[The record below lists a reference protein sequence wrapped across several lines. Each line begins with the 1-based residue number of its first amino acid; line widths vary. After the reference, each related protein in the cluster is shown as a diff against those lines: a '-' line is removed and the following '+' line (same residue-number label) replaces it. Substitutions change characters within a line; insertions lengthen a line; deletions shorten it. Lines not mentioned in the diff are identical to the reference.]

1 MSNSYFAFKQFVI
14 HHDRCAMKVGT
25 DGVLLGAWTDVTKAT
40 HVLDIGTG
48 TGLIALML
56 AQRSK
61 AKVTAVEIDENACAQ
76 AIDNVGLSPWKERV
90 EVIQTDIRT
99 YKPDRSFDCIVSNPP
114 YFVNS
119 LKSSNE
125 QRTVARHTDT
135 LSFRELLQ
143 SVVNMITKDG
153 MFSVILPFEVLNEFW
168 STAMEFHLY
177 PSRQTVVLSK
187 PNASAKRVLLELK
200 PQICSCKV
208 SQLVIEE
215 EPHIF
220 SDDFKNLTRDFY
232 QKV

>member
-1 MSNSYFAFKQFVI
+1 MSNSYFAFKQFVV

-25 DGVLLGAWTDVTKAT
+25 DGVLLGAWADVTKAN

-61 AKVTAVEIDENACAQ
+61 AKVTAVEIDEDACTQ
-76 AIDNVGLSPWKERV
+76 AINNVGLSPWKERI
-90 EVIQTDIRT
+90 EVIRTDIRT
-99 YKPDRSFDCIVSNPP
+99 YKPERLFDCVVSNPP

-119 LKSSNE
+119 LKSPNE
-125 QRTVARHTDT
+125 QRSVARHTDT
-135 LSFRELLQ
+135 LSYRKLLQ
-143 SVVNMITKDG
+143 SAANMMTKDG
-153 MFSVILPFEVLNEFW
+153 IFSVILPFEALNEFW

-177 PSRQTVVLSK
+177 PSRQTAVLSK
-187 PNASAKRVLLELK
+187 PNTPAKRVLLELK

-208 SQLVIEE
+208 SRFVIEE
-215 EPHIF
+215 APHIF

-232 QKV
+232 QNI